1 MANTVI
7 MNGFFG
13 VKQAFWVSDP
23 DVTTGWYAGQ
33 LFKVDSIGTSGT
45 GTLKGAVVD
54 RGPFVALNASSGA
67 AIAGV
72 ALENSSDA
80 STAVAGMAHPSG
92 SKVTIL
98 HGHSSFHVTFGGTTT
113 SATTRQSTGAPWEVE
128 VESASLMDTLYASAN
143 GKYCSF
149 VGGAAVTQDTIP
161 QAIGY
166 ISQVPAAGNDW
177 TLGVVLFG

>member
-1 MANTVI
+1 MANTIV

-33 LFKVDSIGTSGT
+33 LFKVASIGSSGA
-45 GTLKGAVVD
+45 GTLKGAPTS
-54 RGPFVALNASSGA
+54 RGPFVALNAASGA

-98 HGHSSFHVTFGGTTT
+98 HGHSSFQVAFGGTAT
-113 SATTRQSTGAPWEVE
+113 SDVTRQSTGAPWEDE
-128 VESASLMDTLYASAN
+128 VEDASLMATLYASAN

-149 VGGAAVTQDTIP
+149 ISEGPVNGDDIP
-161 QAIGY
+161 QPIGY
-166 ISQVPAAGNDW
+166 LSQVPAAGNNW
-177 TLGVVLFG
+177 TIGVVLFG